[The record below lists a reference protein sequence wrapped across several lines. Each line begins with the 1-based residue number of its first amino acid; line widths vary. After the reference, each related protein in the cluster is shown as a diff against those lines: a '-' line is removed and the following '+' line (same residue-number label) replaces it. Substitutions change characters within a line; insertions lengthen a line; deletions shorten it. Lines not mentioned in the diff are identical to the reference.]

1 MAGDPKAVKD
11 PFPARKALNPCG
23 TRPEGTIVL
32 FGIIRVNT
40 KTMETSLADG
50 ALACRYSSKGLVGS

>member
-1 MAGDPKAVKD
+1 MAGNPKAVKD

-23 TRPEGTIVL
+23 TGPEGRIVL

-40 KTMETSLADG
+40 KAMERSLADG
-50 ALACRYSSKGLVGS
+50 ALICRYSTKGLVGI